1 MKTTTST
8 PMRTPS
14 LANLVSSTPI
24 ARSSSSS
31 SSNVK
36 KERFTNQNNNILKL
50 ERKLKKYNAKLK
62 IAISNNDQSRID
74 QLNRKIKKVIRKLDY
89 VGNKSSSV
97 ISKPSTKNSKKIRAN
112 TLNKKLT
119 NLNRMLTK
127 ALNNNETSS
136 INRLNKEIHNII
148 NKINLDDLQYKQ
160 VIKIKLDSIT
170 KKILNLQYEQ
180 SNINRSSSPNR
191 NKLYEIKK
199 NIRIQKERL
208 YKIRKTEEKRIAFY
222 YKSIVEILR
231 KLEDYY
237 YNDKENSNNNV
248 MDFVEK
254 QIRYY
259 LYKLKTLDE
268 AQVMLM
274 KYKINFMRNS
284 IKQRRIYIY
293 LI

>member
-1 MKTTTST
+1 
-8 PMRTPS
+8 
-14 LANLVSSTPI
+14 
-24 ARSSSSS
+24 
-31 SSNVK
+31 
-36 KERFTNQNNNILKL
+36 
-50 ERKLKKYNAKLK
+50 
-62 IAISNNDQSRID
+62 
-74 QLNRKIKKVIRKLDY
+74 
-89 VGNKSSSV
+89 
-97 ISKPSTKNSKKIRAN
+97 
-112 TLNKKLT
+112 
-119 NLNRMLTK
+119 MLTQ

-180 SNINRSSSPNR
+180 SNINRSSSPNK

-231 KLEDYY
+231 KLEHYY
-237 YNDKENSNNNV
+237 YNEKENSNSNV

-284 IKQRRIYIY
+284 IKQLNKLNRSQMNTDEKKILSHKINVANKRLAELNNKLKIFVNRSQENIHTGRYNQY
-293 LI
+293 LDDLNMIHLLSLCYLNCKHLYY